1 MSEAARPTQLLLARH
16 PEVEANVGH
25 VYIGRTESPYT
36 AKGEHQRSALAAAI
50 RGWRPDVVRSSP
62 IGRARIVAE
71 ELAAQGV
78 PLVVDEDLTE
88 IDFGHA
94 EGLTYEEAHR
104 HGIPM
109 DFLGGP
115 ADARPFG
122 GGETWGEFG
131 VRLDRAAREILAGPE
146 RVAIVTHGGVFRGLI
161 VTFLDLEPS
170 RAWRFSIP
178 PGSIATL
185 TLHEGV
191 GTLRTFGLVPGETP
205 WELGTEV
212 REDSA

>member
-1 MSEAARPTQLLLARH
+1 MSGSTRTVELLLARH

-25 VYIGRTESPYT
+25 VYVGRGESPYT
-36 AKGEHQRSALAAAI
+36 PRGEQQKAALAKAI
-50 RGWRPDVVRSSP
+50 GAWGPDLVRSSP
-62 IGRARIVAE
+62 IGRARLVAE
-71 ELAAQGV
+71 LVAQAGV
-78 PLVVDEDLTE
+78 PHVVDDDLTE

-94 EGLTYEEAHR
+94 EGMTYDEAHR

-131 VRLDRAAREILAGPE
+131 VRLDRAANGILAGPA

-161 VTFLDLEPS
+161 VTFLGLEPS

-178 PGSIATL
+178 PASVATL
-185 TLHEGV
+185 TLHGDA

-205 WELGTEV
+205 WELGADV
-212 REDSA
+212 REDVG

>member
-1 MSEAARPTQLLLARH
+1 MSEATRPVELLLARH
-16 PEVEANVGH
+16 PEVEANAQRI
-25 VYIGRTESPYT
+25 YIGRGDSPYT
-36 AKGEHQRSALAAAI
+36 PKGEQQRLALAHAI
-50 RGWRPDVVRSSP
+50 ESWKPDVVRSSP
-62 IGRARIVAE
+62 IKRARDVAE
-71 ELAAQGV
+71 TVAAAGV
-78 PLVVDEDLTE
+78 PMVTDDDLTE

-94 EGLTYEEAHR
+94 EGLTYNEAKR

-131 VRLDRAAREILAGPE
+131 VRLDRAAQAIVSGPE

-161 VTFLDLEPS
+161 VTFLELQPS

-178 PGSIATL
+178 PASIATL

-205 WELGTEV
+205 WELGTEL
-212 REDSA
+212 REDVS

>member
-1 MSEAARPTQLLLARH
+1 MSDEGRTIQLLLARH

-36 AKGEHQRSALAAAI
+36 PKGERQRAALASAI
-50 RGWRPDVVRSSP
+50 GAWRPDVVRSSP
-62 IGRARIVAE
+62 IGRARNVAE
-71 ELAAQGV
+71 LVAEGGV
-78 PLVVDEDLTE
+78 RHVVDDDLTE

-94 EGLTYEEAHR
+94 EGLTYDEAHR

-131 VRLDRAAREILAGPE
+131 VRLGRAAEAIMAGPD
-146 RVAIVTHGGVFRGLI
+146 RCAIVTHGGVFRGLI
-161 VTFLDLEPS
+161 VTFLELEPS

-178 PGSIATL
+178 PASIATL
-185 TLHEGV
+185 TLHGSH

-205 WELGTEV
+205 WELGTDL
-212 REDSA
+212 REDVT

>member
-1 MSEAARPTQLLLARH
+1 MSEPHVVELLLARH
-16 PEVEANVGH
+16 PEVEANVERL
-25 VYIGRTESPYT
+25 YIGRGDSPFTER
-36 AKGEHQRSALAAAI
+36 GERQKAALAAAI
-50 RGWRPDVVRSSP
+50 AAWRPDAVRSSP
-62 IGRARIVAE
+62 IGRARTVAE
-71 ELAAQGV
+71 AVAARGV
-78 PLVVDEDLTE
+78 PLAVDEDLTE

-131 VRLDRAAREILAGPE
+131 VRLGRAASAILAGPG
-146 RVAIVTHGGVFRGLI
+146 RVAVVTHGGVFRGLV

-178 PGSIATL
+178 PASIATM
-185 TLHEGV
+185 TLQESY

-205 WELGTEV
+205 WELGTEARRDV
-212 REDSA
+212 T

>member
-1 MSEAARPTQLLLARH
+1 MSEGTRPVQLLLARH
-16 PEVEANVGH
+16 PEVEANVDH
-25 VYIGRTESPYT
+25 VYIGRSESPYT
-36 AKGEHQRSALAAAI
+36 EKGERQRHALARAIAAW
-50 RGWRPDVVRSSP
+50 GPHVVRSSP
-62 IGRARIVAE
+62 VGRARLVAE
-71 ELAAQGV
+71 EVAASGV
-78 PLVVDEDLTE
+78 PHVVDDDLTE

-94 EGLTYEEAHR
+94 EGLTYAEAHR

-131 VRLDRAAREILAGPE
+131 VRLGRAAREIVDGPE
-146 RVAIVTHGGVFRGLI
+146 RVAIVTHGGVFRGLV

-178 PGSIATL
+178 PASIATL
-185 TLHEGV
+185 TLHEGA
-191 GTLRTFGLVPGETP
+191 GTFRTFGLVPGETP

-212 REDSA
+212 REDTA

>member
-1 MSEAARPTQLLLARH
+1 MSEGERPIELLLARH
-16 PEVEANVGH
+16 PEVQANVER
-25 VYIGRTESPYT
+25 VYIGRSESPYSE
-36 AKGEHQRSALAAAI
+36 KGERQCGMLAAAI
-50 RGWRPDVVRSSP
+50 EAWAPDIVRSSP
-62 IGRARIVAE
+62 VGRARKVAE
-71 ELAAQGV
+71 RVAGSGV
-78 PLVVDEDLTE
+78 PHMVDDDLTE

-94 EGLTYEEAHR
+94 EGLTYNEARR

-115 ADARPFG
+115 ANARPFG

-131 VRLDRAAREILAGPE
+131 VRLNRAAEAILAGPQ
-146 RVAIVTHGGVFRGLI
+146 RCAVVTHGGVFRGLI
-161 VTFLDLEPS
+161 VAFLDLEPS

-178 PGSIATL
+178 PASIATL

-212 REDSA
+212 REDVS